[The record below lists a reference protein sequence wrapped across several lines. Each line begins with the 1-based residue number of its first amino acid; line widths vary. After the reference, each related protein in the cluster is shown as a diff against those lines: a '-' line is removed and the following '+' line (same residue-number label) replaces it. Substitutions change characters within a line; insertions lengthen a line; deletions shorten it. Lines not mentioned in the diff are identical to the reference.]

1 MLSVTAKP
9 FHPVHGMEMN
19 AVICNDGIP
28 SCCFQG
34 TESEF
39 LHSIADEAI
48 DEAFPPSAE
57 EAAELE
63 AVEIFVEM
71 MAMLAHL
78 EEKEEMTRFSED
90 HKGLGKRWM
99 ARRELKN
106 KPRPAKHTV
115 EKVVHY
121 SKKPTVEKM
130 TDLVPFDIEK
140 SSAILKE
147 HRMRQR
153 EIQRVVRMTTP
164 HLKKKETNRHRNQ
177 MPIQQPRKQN

>member
-9 FHPVHGMEMN
+9 FHPVHGMEMDT
-19 AVICNDGIP
+19 VICNDGIP
-28 SCCFQG
+28 ACYIQES
-34 TESEF
+34 ESEF
-39 LHSIADEAI
+39 LHSISDEAI

-71 MAMLAHL
+71 MATLAHL
-78 EEKEEMTRFSED
+78 EEREEVTRFSED
-90 HKGLGKRWM
+90 HKGLGKRWV
-99 ARRELKN
+99 ARRELQN

-115 EKVVHY
+115 EKVLHV
-121 SKKPTVEKM
+121 KRPTIEKA
-130 TDLVPFDIEK
+130 TELVPFDIEK
-140 SSAILKE
+140 SHAVLKE

-153 EIQRVVRMTTP
+153 EIERMARMTTP
-164 HLKKKETNRHRNQ
+164 HLSKKETNRHRHQ